1 MKLFKNIKI
10 ATLGLAGALT
20 MTSCLNELD
29 QAPVDPDS
37 FTEIDVFADAASAK
51 GALAKLYAALA
62 ITGQQGPSGQGDIQG
77 IDEGSSQF
85 TRMLYNLNELTTD
98 HAVVA
103 WGDPGLPNLH
113 AMDWTSSNQWVEGMY
128 YRLAQEV
135 SFTNSFISNAA
146 ALSSDAE
153 VAAYIAEARF
163 LRAYAYYNLLD
174 LFGEVPLLT
183 ELKAEKP
190 SQASKD
196 EIFNFIESELIA
208 IESDLKA
215 TGSNEY
221 GRVDETAAQALLSR
235 LYLNAES
242 FIGVDKYTEC
252 ITYSNKVFN
261 GAYSLHV
268 NDANGN
274 GSSYDDLFLADNDA
288 NGAANEMIFPLLF
301 DGIQTQT
308 YGGMTFLV
316 HASVGG
322 SMNPVDFGINGG
334 WFGLRSTKALVE
346 KFNPSASNSNGEPI
360 AWGDNRALFYTD
372 GQAFEIDKISEFS
385 GGYTITKFKNVT
397 SQGEAG
403 SDPNGDFPDSDLP
416 LIRVAEIYLNYAE
429 AVLRGGAGGSES
441 QALEYVNQLRARAFG
456 DNSGSIDAA
465 ELSLQFVL
473 DERSRELYWE
483 GFRRTDLIRYGQYT
497 TGSYLWP
504 WKGDVST
511 GTAVESYRSV
521 FPIPANVIAVNPN
534 LVQNEGY

>member
-252 ITYSNKVFN
+252 VTYSNKVFN

-346 KFNPSASNSNGEPI
+346 KFNPSDSNGNGEPI

-441 QALEYVNQLRARAFG
+441 QALDYVNQLRTRAFG
-456 DNSGSIDAA
+456 NNSGSIDAA

-504 WKGDVST
+504 FKGDVST

>member
-346 KFNPSASNSNGEPI
+346 KFNPTASNSNGEPI

>member
-10 ATLGLAGALT
+10 ATLGIAGALT
-20 MTSCLNELD
+20 MTSCLGDLD
-29 QAPVDPDS
+29 QTPVDPDS
-37 FTEIDVFADAASAK
+37 FTEIDVFADANSAK

-98 HAVVA
+98 HAVVG

-113 AMDWTSSNQWVEGMY
+113 AMDWSSSNQWVEGMY

-146 ALSSDAE
+146 ALSGDAE

-163 LRAYAYYNLLD
+163 LRAYTYYNLLD

-183 ELKAEKP
+183 ELKADKP
-190 SQASKD
+190 SQASKED
-196 EIFNFIESELIA
+196 IFNFIESELIA

-252 ITYSNKVFN
+252 VTYSNKVFSS
-261 GAYSLHV
+261 AYSLHL

-288 NGAANEMIFPLLF
+288 NGAASEMIFPLLF

-322 SMNPVDFGINGG
+322 SMNPAEFGINGG
-334 WFGLRSTKALVE
+334 WWGLRSTKALVE
-346 KFNPSASNSNGEPI
+346 KFNPSASNGNGEPI
-360 AWGDNRALFYTD
+360 AWDDNRALFYTD
-372 GQAFEIDKISEFS
+372 GQAFEIEKISEFTE
-385 GGYTITKFKNVT
+385 GYAVSKFRNVT
-397 SQGEAG
+397 SQGVAG

-441 QALEYVNQLRARAFG
+441 QALDYINELRARAFG
-456 DNSGSIDAA
+456 NNSGSIDAS
-465 ELSLQFVL
+465 ELSLQFIL

-483 GFRRTDLIRYGQYT
+483 GFRRTDLIRYGQFT
-497 TGSYLWP
+497 SGSYLWP
-504 WKGDVST
+504 FKGDVSG

>member
-252 ITYSNKVFN
+252 VTYSNKVFN
-261 GAYSLHV
+261 SAYSLHV
-268 NDANGN
+268 SDANGN

-441 QALEYVNQLRARAFG
+441 QALDYVNQLRARAFG
-456 DNSGSIDAA
+456 DNSGNIDATA
-465 ELSLQFVL
+465 LSLQFVL

-504 WKGDVST
+504 FKGDVST

>member
-20 MTSCLNELD
+20 MTSCLSDLD

-37 FTEIDVFADAASAK
+37 FTEIDVFADANSAK

-85 TRMLYNLNELTTD
+85 SRMLYNLNELTTD

-196 EIFNFIESELIA
+196 EIFNFIEAELIA
-208 IESDLKA
+208 IESDLKV

-252 ITYSNKVFN
+252 VTYSNKVFN
-261 GAYSLHV
+261 SAYSLHV

-441 QALEYVNQLRARAFG
+441 QALDYVNQLRTRAFG
-456 DNSGSIDAA
+456 NNSGSIDAA

-504 WKGDVST
+504 FKGDVST

>member
-252 ITYSNKVFN
+252 VTYSNKVFN